1 MIRFRE
7 LRPSSFGNGP
17 PTEVPNDEDEI
28 LSGSAA
34 ARIVTCY
41 ASHGSG
47 RNARKQHSA
56 PAYVQV
62 LGPRGR
68 GTAFERC
75 LHDRPRPNPMR
86 RANVSWAT
94 ANGILQS
101 FSCYWKKS
109 YLTTTRW
116 MIMKLSMLVVRGARK
131 LVWIVSQAF
140 IPITG
145 RSILIEAGKSLSGAG
160 EQLLRIR
167 APTKVDDGIGVSQRR
182 ANSLGAALVDVACLH
197 PARSER
203 YMASGVFI
211 SDGLSERVMYPWPIG
226 DFDYKMDEALDIAL
240 NYLECTGQAAYFIEV
255 QRAAAM
261 AIVAA
266 WKTGVRHRI
275 KLADVAIK
283 AVEQRSA
290 PQQLLEKRG

>member
-1 MIRFRE
+1 
-7 LRPSSFGNGP
+7 
-17 PTEVPNDEDEI
+17 
-28 LSGSAA
+28 
-34 ARIVTCY
+34 
-41 ASHGSG
+41 
-47 RNARKQHSA
+47 
-56 PAYVQV
+56 
-62 LGPRGR
+62 
-68 GTAFERC
+68 
-75 LHDRPRPNPMR
+75 
-86 RANVSWAT
+86 
-94 ANGILQS
+94 
-101 FSCYWKKS
+101 
-109 YLTTTRW
+109 

-167 APTKVDDGIGVSQRR
+167 APTKVDDGIGVTQRR